1 MCRGAIRRS
10 EPPGRQELVLAHEA
24 QHALAADGQ
33 APVGQARPHFT
44 IAFAMER
51 RRREDLPDRRDE
63 REIAGDRRGVYVAY
77 AQLLNL

>member
-1 MCRGAIRRS
+1 VCRGAIRRS

-44 IAFAMER
+44 IAFAWNGVVAR
-51 RRREDLPDRRDE
+51 TSR
-63 REIAGDRRGVYVAY
+63 IAATSARSLVIVGAFMS
-77 AQLLNL
+77 LTLSF